1 MGILVRN
8 VPAGIVRLNHCLDW
22 AGPNQHSW
30 AIEFRKT
37 RRNAMNKRRWER
49 QPVEVPC
56 TVIYAGGHASPA
68 RASIVN
74 LSAGGLMLASE
85 QGFIANE
92 RVLITLEDDYDSLL
106 FDFAETMRGTVRWS
120 QAANSGKQGGYH
132 VGIALE
138 AELPQKIFL
147 TEQ

>member
-1 MGILVRN
+1 
-8 VPAGIVRLNHCLDW
+8 
-22 AGPNQHSW
+22 
-30 AIEFRKT
+30 
-37 RRNAMNKRRWER
+37 MNKRRWER

-56 TVIYAGGHASPA
+56 TVSYAGDSPSPA

-92 RVLITLEDDYDSLL
+92 RVFITLEDGNDALL
-106 FDFAETMRGTVRWS
+106 FEFAEIMRGTVRWS
-120 QAANSGKQGGYH
+120 QATRNGHRNIYH
-132 VGIALE
+132 IGVALE
-138 AELPQKIFL
+138 AELPQRIFL